1 MIHRLISSIKDKD
14 GNRYEVISTRMKF
27 ESYKFFHKRHDLKV
41 QSKRH
46 KLRCLSK

>member
-1 MIHRLISSIKDKD
+1 MVHRLISSIKDKD
-14 GNRYEVISTRMKF
+14 GNRHEVISTRMKF

-41 QSKRH
+41 QSKRY